1 MIQYATLFSCLAYQF
16 NPYHGT
22 VIINRLTWIFFFT
35 LMASQESIAL
45 FLMSLGH
52 RVAPNLFSEPPQRA
66 EPCLD
71 CKQEIIDSHVMFRCG
86 HTFHIRCC
94 RANSVRSERCPECRS
109 NVIEQLEK
117 LGWKNMSREE
127 RLLAFIYEVS
137 TEVMEI
143 DSNSSEVIPQDQPST
158 ILQKLSRKV
167 GKADSHAI
175 YCYYEFGLAVIIR
188 LNELIEQGQKRAR
201 HKLNTEVQRYLPAG
215 TSLAV
220 AKDKIKK
227 GRKMVDIFG
236 PIGPFRI
243 HYVRSFS
250 VDQLSY
256 FKEDDINFIKAKL
269 PNPGTP

>member
-1 MIQYATLFSCLAYQF
+1 M
-16 NPYHGT
+16 
-22 VIINRLTWIFFFT
+22 
-35 LMASQESIAL
+35 
-45 FLMSLGH
+45 FLY
-52 RVAPNLFSEPPQRA
+52 
-66 EPCLD
+66 
-71 CKQEIIDSHVMFRCG
+71 G
-86 HTFHIRCC
+86 HTFHLSCC
-94 RANSVRSERCPECRS
+94 NASSVHKERCPECQS

-127 RLLAFIYEVS
+127 RLLAFIYKVS

-143 DSNSSEVIPQDQPST
+143 DSNSSEVIPQDQLST

-167 GKADSHAI
+167 SKADSYAI
-175 YCYYEFGLAVIIR
+175 YCYYEFGLAVINR
-188 LNELIEQGQKRAR
+188 LNELIEQGQKRAQN
-201 HKLNTEVQRYLPAG
+201 KLNTKVQRYLPAG

-227 GRKMVDIFG
+227 ARKMVDLFG

-250 VDQLSY
+250 VDQLLY

-269 PNPGTP
+269 LNPVTP